1 MFNDEYDDVEE
12 VDVVET
18 TTDEETIEEQDTEKE
33 ELRAEN
39 TRLKKILDRN
49 KEYVKEAKSA
59 SKQNS
64 PQKSDDFGLD
74 VKSYLKSSGIK
85 SDEFDFV
92 KAELKRAG
100 GDIDALLDNEYFQA
114 WSPCRGHNDARAR
127 HPIARVQPQRLH
139 APCAGV
145 PATPAMPSARWS
157 KPRNPPRASPPSSP
171 LRVPAPRGQSRRLA
185 AGANPFARCSRRT
198 ALLQCG

>member
-114 WSPCRGHNDARAR
+114 KLEKHRELAKTAE
-127 HPIARVQPQRLH
+127 
-139 APCAGV
+139 
-145 PATPAMPSARWS
+145 ATPTGKRSGGVATDSVEYWLA
-157 KPRNPPRASPPSSP
+157 KPIED
-171 LRVPAPRGQSRRLA
+171 VPKEMRIKVVNAKLEQEKNKGIFYNS
-185 AGANPFARCSRRT
+185 
-198 ALLQCG
+198 